1 MANMDNLLCIYALTT
16 QRPSTCFWTL
26 YFSKL
31 SLSLSKTHFST
42 LSPMISCLG
51 SATMGICRPLN
62 SNNYLL
68 QACPSLQFSKPKS
81 LQVVGAKRASS
92 RTSRLDRVKKPNT
105 TTTTKEEE
113 EPLISPENEVADATS
128 DVDDGYFLPELPGDK
143 PDFWEGP
150 QWDWLG
156 FFVQY
161 MWAFGGVFALIACG
175 VAVAT
180 YNEGATDF
188 KQTPVYKESVQ
199 SRGLFEEPGASDSE
213 VFEANPTEEA
223 PSLE

>member
-1 MANMDNLLCIYALTT
+1 
-16 QRPSTCFWTL
+16 
-26 YFSKL
+26 
-31 SLSLSKTHFST
+31 
-42 LSPMISCLG
+42 MISCLG